1 MTQKTTYFLVVKL
14 IKNNSVQCNA
24 WGNAMHMGY
33 FSALFALAKWVII
46 IVFLIV
52 FPIAFEPQL
61 FLKIASIKDNDI
73 ITMGTFVFVF
83 ALGSSV
89 NRQNLSFCTNHAL
102 HCVLGCRGCRDSLS
116 HCAHVLCPSHKRFV
130 EIRFWWLPREKW
142 KAAVYFQRSNNLA
155 WTAVPHGICG

>member
-1 MTQKTTYFLVVKL
+1 MDWPVCKLQVCNLMTLQIWVELDLLVYNWSIWDPKNEKKIVVRL

-61 FLKIASIKDNDI
+61 FLKIASIKDNDNNHGNFCFRVCTWI
-73 ITMGTFVFVF
+73 ISEQTES
-83 ALGSSV
+83 L
-89 NRQNLSFCTNHAL
+89 LICTL
-102 HCVLGCRGCRDSLS
+102 IS
-116 HCAHVLCPSHKRFV
+116 
-130 EIRFWWLPREKW
+130 E
-142 KAAVYFQRSNNLA
+142 FQFLQ
-155 WTAVPHGICG
+155 T

>member
-61 FLKIASIKDNDI
+61 FLKIASIKDNDNNHGNFCFRVCTWI
-73 ITMGTFVFVF
+73 ISEQTEPLVLIMHCIVFQHRSF
-83 ALGSSV
+83 KNWKFRKLV
-89 NRQNLSFCTNHAL
+89 NFSKVE
-102 HCVLGCRGCRDSLS
+102 VLWEG
-116 HCAHVLCPSHKRFV
+116 HKHF
-130 EIRFWWLPREKW
+130 EK
-142 KAAVYFQRSNNLA
+142 S
-155 WTAVPHGICG
+155 PP

>member
-1 MTQKTTYFLVVKL
+1 
-14 IKNNSVQCNA
+14 
-24 WGNAMHMGY
+24 MHMGY

-83 ALGSSV
+83 ALGSSA
-89 NRQNLSFCTNHAL
+89 NRQRAF
-102 HCVLGCRGCRDSLS
+102 
-116 HCAHVLCPSHKRFV
+116 
-130 EIRFWWLPREKW
+130 
-142 KAAVYFQRSNNLA
+142 
-155 WTAVPHGICG
+155 

>member
-61 FLKIASIKDNDI
+61 FLKIASIKDNDNNHGNFCFRVCTWI
-73 ITMGTFVFVF
+73 ISEQTEPQLLYWSCIALCSSIDCLKIENF
-83 ALGSSV
+83 ANWTISVQVILFEIDCAIFYTNIHELFCQLNKLG
-89 NRQNLSFCTNHAL
+89 
-102 HCVLGCRGCRDSLS
+102 
-116 HCAHVLCPSHKRFV
+116 K
-130 EIRFWWLPREKW
+130 FW
-142 KAAVYFQRSNNLA
+142 
-155 WTAVPHGICG
+155 